1 MEKDMWWS
9 FMGVLRL
16 LTVIFTSGYFLFH
29 FVQVRRMPPERAA
42 YYTGSLVIW
51 LGFTLLAMSAILPG
65 LKAGFDALVG
75 MVGFGLVV
83 YGFYLNQQRDKRLN
97 SPGATGPEPPSRSNS
112 E

>member
-1 MEKDMWWS
+1 MWWQ

-29 FVQVRRMPPERAA
+29 FVQVRRMPPARAA

-51 LGFTLLAMSAILPG
+51 LGFTLLAASMILSDPTV
-65 LKAGFDALVG
+65 GFAALVG
-75 MVGFGLVV
+75 LVGFGLVV

-97 SPGATGPEPPSRSNS
+97 SPGATPPKPPSGINP